1 MTTGARRLLPALLL
15 ALAAGVPQPGCAPP
29 PTPKPR
35 GYFRIALP
43 NPTYAPYASPT
54 MPYSF
59 ERAEASRVEKDRER
73 DARDT
78 WTNIV
83 YPGLNC
89 KIHLTFLSLPP
100 GGQSQ
105 ALEDSHQFAYKH
117 SVMADA
123 IGEHYYESPE
133 RRVFATL
140 YEIKGNAASPVQ
152 FAITDSATRFLRGSL
167 YFYCHPNK
175 DSLTPV
181 VNHVRKDIDHLIETF
196 KWTTTNAADKE
207 ERGR

>member
-1 MTTGARRLLPALLL
+1 MTTGARKLLRAL
-15 ALAAGVPQPGCAPP
+15 ALAAVVAAPTPGCAPP

-43 NPTYAPYASPT
+43 AHSYAPYASPT

-59 ERAEASRVEKDRER
+59 ERAEASLVEKDRGR
-73 DARDT
+73 DAQDT

-83 YPGLNC
+83 YPALNC

-100 GGQSQ
+100 GGQVQ
-105 ALEDSHQFAYKH
+105 AQEDSHHFAYKH

-123 IGEHYYESPE
+123 IGEHYYDAPE

-152 FAITDSATRFLRGSL
+152 FAITDSAARFLRGSL

-175 DSLTPV
+175 DSLAPV
-181 VNHVRKDIDHLIETF
+181 VAHVRKDIDHLIETF
-196 KWTTTNAADKE
+196 KWTNADAAD
-207 ERGR
+207 